1 VVHKSLLVILDRLR
15 EACAGG
21 TATSSDFQHATSS
34 LLQLYNSDLSEVR
47 REAGDV
53 CDVGDVDDV
62 VALGD
67 VGDAGDVDNVGDVM
81 WPLCAQTE

>member
-47 REAGDV
+47 REAGNVGNV
-53 CDVGDVDDV
+53 CDVGDVPVVDDV
-62 VALGD
+62 RT
-67 VGDAGDVDNVGDVM
+67 NTVM
-81 WPLCAQTE
+81 